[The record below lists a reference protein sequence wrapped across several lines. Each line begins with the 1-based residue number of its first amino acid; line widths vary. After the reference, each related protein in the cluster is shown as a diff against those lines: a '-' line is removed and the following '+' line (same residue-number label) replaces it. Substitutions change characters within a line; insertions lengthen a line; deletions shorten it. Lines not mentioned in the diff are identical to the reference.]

1 MRTPTLLLAIVCLS
15 AMTATAQTAEGTS
28 KATFIS
34 IGKWKHANAD
44 VDKDIPVAKTQN
56 PNIIALVIGN
66 EDYKTHQPGL
76 NTEANVDYA
85 ENDAR
90 IFKDYL
96 VKTLGADPNK
106 VDLRI
111 NATTA
116 QMNQSISKLV
126 RLAEIANGE
135 AEIFFYFSGHG
146 LPDEVT
152 KDGYLIPVDVSG
164 MDVKNGKKID
174 DLYTQLTE
182 QPAARITVVLDAC
195 FSGGAR
201 NQGLVALKA
210 VKVTAKGPKIS
221 GNMVIF
227 TSSTGQESS
236 AVYREKGHGYFTYFF
251 LKALQESKGDIT
263 YKKLF
268 DTVRKKVAEEAV
280 LRENKAQTPQALSS
294 TTVGDR

>member
-1 MRTPTLLLAIVCLS
+1 M
-15 AMTATAQTAEGTS
+15 
-28 KATFIS
+28 
-34 IGKWKHANAD
+34 
-44 VDKDIPVAKTQN
+44 
-56 PNIIALVIGN
+56 
-66 EDYKTHQPGL
+66 
-76 NTEANVDYA
+76 DYA

-90 IFKDYL
+90 IFRDYL

-106 VDLRI
+106 VDMRI

-116 QMNQSISKLV
+116 QMKQGISKLV

-164 MDVKNGKKID
+164 MDVKNGIKID
-174 DLYTQLTE
+174 DLYAQLTE

-294 TTVGDR
+294 TTVGDRWHNWKFLE